1 VVRRDELTT
10 NVTFVRL
17 PSETSLKLL
26 CYFEVSSIAM
36 TPKTSSNHDDPNKGN
51 HPASTATVTLD
62 KQAEGSDAWQAGDL
76 FSKLDSAQSLL
87 NSDQAMAATPSDA
100 SANQIVPEQA
110 LSELGLPEQGQT
122 TDDSSIESYMAELM
136 KRCNGYSS
144 EPAVETPD
152 QTPAAQT
159 GRSTERPAAP
169 PESTC
174 TSGNSPGAPR
184 RPAAAPERGVA
195 MHDLR
200 ELANINSR
208 NQLDACIGQRIM
220 FEMNDRLKLSLIAML
235 TSFAMIGFAKSTS
248 SLAFLC
254 ALMSLMVAI
263 VWSLKFMALGKRLEE
278 ICGTNVTSVDPAVQS
293 EEPPQSA

>member
-1 VVRRDELTT
+1 
-10 NVTFVRL
+10 
-17 PSETSLKLL
+17 
-26 CYFEVSSIAM
+26 M
-36 TPKTSSNHDDPNKGN
+36 TPKTPSNHDDPNKGN

-62 KQAEGSDAWQAGDL
+62 KQAKGSDAWQAGDL

-87 NSDQAMAATPSDA
+87 NADQAMAATPLDA
-100 SANQIVPEQA
+100 SANQLVPE
-110 LSELGLPEQGQT
+110 LGPSELGSSELGLPEQGLPELGET
-122 TDDSSIESYMAELM
+122 TDDSAIESYMAELM

-152 QTPAAQT
+152 HTPAAQT
-159 GRSTERPAAP
+159 GISTERLAAP
-169 PESTC
+169 PQSTC
-174 TSGNSPGAPR
+174 TNGNSPGAPR
-184 RPAAAPERGVA
+184 RPVAAPERGVA

-235 TSFAMIGFAKSTS
+235 MSFATIGFAKSTS

-278 ICGTNVTSVDPAVQS
+278 ICGTSATSVDPAVQS